1 MAESRGYQDGFY
13 ELSPAVRDAHS
24 RLRRAAK
31 IRMLLQRHV
40 AWPLAEAVCLDVG
53 CSSGLI
59 SASLASLFRT
69 MIGVEYDAL
78 ALGATTAERRATVR
92 LVRGDAMALPLA
104 DASVDVV
111 LCAQVY
117 EHVPDDERLAEEI
130 YRVLAPGG
138 VVFFSGPNWLFPVE
152 LHYNLP
158 FVHWLPSRL
167 ADAVLRILRHR
178 DRYYERSRSMWG
190 LRRLWQR
197 FEIQDVTLEV
207 LDSQLAAN
215 TRPVARLG
223 RRLPRRVWRWT
234 LPLFPN
240 FNWLLWKPGLRP

>member
-1 MAESRGYQDGFY
+1 
-13 ELSPAVRDAHS
+13 
-24 RLRRAAK
+24 
-31 IRMLLQRHV
+31 
-40 AWPLAEAVCLDVG
+40 
-53 CSSGLI
+53 
-59 SASLASLFRT
+59 
-69 MIGVEYDAL
+69 
-78 ALGATTAERRATVR
+78 
-92 LVRGDAMALPLA
+92 MALPLA
-104 DASVDVV
+104 DASVEVV

-178 DRYYERSRSMWG
+178 EHYYERSRSMWG

-197 FEIQDVTLEV
+197 FDIQDVTLEV

-215 TRPVARLG
+215 TRSAVRLG
-223 RRLPRRVWRWT
+223 RRLPRWAWRWI

-240 FNWLLWKPGLRP
+240 FNWLLWKPGFRP